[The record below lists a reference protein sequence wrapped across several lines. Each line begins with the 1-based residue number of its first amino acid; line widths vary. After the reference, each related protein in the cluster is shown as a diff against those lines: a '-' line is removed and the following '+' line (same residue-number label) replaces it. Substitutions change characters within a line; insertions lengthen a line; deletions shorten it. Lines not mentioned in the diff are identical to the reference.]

1 MRPLLFVRAEP
12 AETFGVGPSA
22 VRAAG
27 GDIEVWDAIGGVPRP
42 DPAAHAGV
50 VLFGS
55 SFNVEHADEQPFI
68 HEIGELIRATID
80 AQVPFLGICFGAQAL
95 AWSLGAA
102 VTKAPIREFGFEP
115 IVPTPAAADD
125 PLLSHYEPGDR
136 VFQWHMDTFALPDG
150 AVLLATGDPVVNQAI
165 RLNETTWATQFH
177 LEIDRAE
184 LESWLAAEPAVEAEW
199 GKSPA
204 TVLAESDA
212 VHAAHE
218 AKGREVFARFTR
230 IAAVGTAR

>member
-1 MRPLLFVRAEP
+1 MRPLLFVRAETV
-12 AETFGVGPSA
+12 ETFGVGPSA

-27 GDIEVWDAIGGVPRP
+27 GEVEVWDAIGGAPRP
-42 DPAAHAGV
+42 EPLAHDGV

-68 HEIGELIRATID
+68 REIGELIRATVD
-80 AQVPFLGICFGAQAL
+80 ARIPFLGICFGAQAL
-95 AWSLGAA
+95 AWALGGE
-102 VTKAPIREFGFEP
+102 VTKAPVREIGFEP
-115 IVPTPAAADD
+115 ITPTSAAADD

-136 VFQWHMDTFALPDG
+136 VFQWHMDTFDVPAG
-150 AVLLATGDPVVNQAI
+150 AVLLATGAQVPNQAI

-184 LESWLAAEPAVEAEW
+184 LESWLRTEPDLEVEW
-199 GKSPA
+199 GKSRA
-204 TVLAESDA
+204 AILAESDQ
-212 VHAAHE
+212 VQTAHE

-230 IAAVGTAR
+230 LARDRD